1 MKRLLCLLVCLVLL
15 TGLLPVTALADSN
28 PVPNA
33 AQAVVCIVAG
43 IGYRSGKPYC
53 LNGSSYS
60 AGTGFGVGEAG
71 QDTQFFA
78 TNCHVVSNS
87 MNGREV
93 VCDTVYIFVDG
104 ADIFDESTVVPCQ
117 VLYADPE
124 VDLAIIKAN
133 APISGVTT
141 LPITSA
147 ESIPVGEAVY
157 ALGFPGISDEL
168 ADSNHYTAGDITV
181 TNGVVSRHQLTDG
194 IRCMAH
200 TASVNHGNSGGPLI
214 NGKGQVIGIN
224 TFIYT
229 DVENAD
235 KRNFAIYGDYV
246 TEALDELGLP
256 YRESDRRSIGW
267 ALPVGIVLAVLLAAA
282 AVLLLRKKA
291 PGIRKREKAPVILVR
306 ALRGPLAGRSWQLN
320 YTLSIGREPTLDIVL
335 PMDTKGVSRSH
346 CVIQRRGGTAVVT
359 DLKSTYGT
367 FLDGRRLPPEQP
379 VPLYAGAVL
388 SLASDRVQFLVVFGE
403 NS

>member
-1 MKRLLCLLVCLVLL
+1 MKKLLCLLVCLVLL

-33 AQAVVCIVAG
+33 AQAVVCIVSG
-43 IGYRSGKPYC
+43 IGYQGGKPYC
-53 LNGSSYS
+53 LNGANYS
-60 AGTGFGVGEAG
+60 TGTGFGVGTAG
-71 QDTQFFA
+71 QDAQIFA
-78 TNCHVVSNS
+78 TNCHVVSGS
-87 MNGREV
+87 LNGKV
-93 VCDTVYIFVDG
+93 VIYDTVYIFVDN
-104 ADIFDESTVVPCQ
+104 ADIFDESTVVACQ

-133 APISGVTT
+133 APITGVTT
-141 LPITSA
+141 LPVTSA
-147 ESIPVGEAVY
+147 QNIPVGETVY
-157 ALGFPGISDEL
+157 ALGYPGISDAL
-168 ADSNHYTAGDITV
+168 ADSNHYTTGDITV
-181 TNGVVSRHQLTDG
+181 TNGVVSRHQLTSG
-194 IRCMAH
+194 IQCMAH

-224 TFIYT
+224 TFIYA

-246 TEALDELGLP
+246 MEALDELGLP

-282 AVLLLRKKA
+282 AALLLKKA
-291 PGIRKREKAPVILVR
+291 PGTGKRKKDPVILVR

-320 YTLSIGREPTLDIVL
+320 QTLSIGREPTLDIVL
-335 PMDTKGVSRSH
+335 PADTKGVSRSH
-346 CVIQRRGGTAVVT
+346 CVIQRQGGSVVVW
-359 DLKSTYGT
+359 DRKSTYGT

-388 SLASDRVQFLVVFGE
+388 SLASDQVQFLIVFNE
-403 NS
+403 HS